1 MLEGE
6 SYMLEKLYKKDFD
19 EILTILEEAFPPSER
34 RTKADQKKLM
44 DLEEYSIFGLKE
56 RGNLIGFVAEWE
68 GPEYRFVEHFVVDE
82 AFRGNGVGSGLLNDY
97 HDLSDKPV
105 ILEVEPPENDVQKK
119 RIKFYEKNGYHLSE
133 YSYVQPTI
141 NADIKGVPLVLMSYP
156 DRLNDDLFL
165 ALKDWL
171 FSTVYNK

>member
-1 MLEGE
+1 
-6 SYMLEKLYKKDFD
+6 MLEKLYKKDFD
-19 EILTILEEAFPPSER
+19 EIFTILEEAFPPSER

-44 DLEEYSIFGLKE
+44 DMEEYSIFGLKE

-68 GPEYRFVEHFVVDE
+68 GPECRFVEHFVVD
-82 AFRGNGVGSGLLNDY
+82 AACRGNGVGSRLLNDY

-105 ILEVEPPENDVQKK
+105 VLEVEPPENDVQKK
-119 RIKFYEKNGYHLSE
+119 RIKFYRKNGYHLSE

-171 FSTVYNK
+171 FSTVYNKEKMIK